1 MHEWDMCRVRVGEKG
16 CSCNPGR
23 HRIRCRMLGSI
34 APAAADPSFVHKC
47 ASDSITCQLVEL
59 GADVGESEGAKRRG
73 GGAGSRMVL
82 ECGGWNRK
90 RGMWRGKVGGR

>member
-23 HRIRCRMLGSI
+23 RRSRCPD
-34 APAAADPSFVHKC
+34 A
-47 ASDSITCQLVEL
+47 
-59 GADVGESEGAKRRG
+59 
-73 GGAGSRMVL
+73 RMVL

-90 RGMWRGKVGGR
+90 RRMWRGKVGGRWMCVVEASDALKPHGGRRACDEVDVEPEEPSR